1 VILFITCVAAV
12 LGLLAMGA
20 LSDYFGDA
28 KYGFVLAT
36 AFAALL
42 FMGLLLNWIFNPAGD
57 LLRKLDLSE
66 YEVEVAEPQTFGAQ
80 V

>member
-1 VILFITCVAAV
+1 
-12 LGLLAMGA
+12 MGA

-36 AFAALL
+36 VFAALL

-57 LLRKLDLSE
+57 LVRKLDHSE